1 MVSRGPANPHFP
13 VPTVPTH
20 GWPGAAPCT
29 GAILARVRD
38 QPGRPG
44 VPTPRLPLARDLTG
58 APASTGRPH
67 EGVAL

>member
-1 MVSRGPANPHFP
+1 MVSRGPANPHLP
-13 VPTVPTH
+13 VPTVPAH

-38 QPGRPG
+38 QPGWPG
-44 VPTPRLPLARDLTG
+44 VSTPHVPLARDLTR
-58 APASTGRPH
+58 APADTGCPD